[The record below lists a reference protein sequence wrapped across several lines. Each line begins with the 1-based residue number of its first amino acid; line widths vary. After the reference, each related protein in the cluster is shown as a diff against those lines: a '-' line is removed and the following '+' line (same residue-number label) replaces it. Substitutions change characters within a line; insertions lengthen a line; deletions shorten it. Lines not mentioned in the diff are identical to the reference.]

1 MVLPIN
7 GIFNGQEEI
16 EKLAEYPNIKM
27 FKVKKMTALEPQDDL
42 MELDIVGDKWISSN
56 DDFAFAHVS
65 RISAICVLTARYMAD
80 TLGKNKVFFLNSDGL
95 YHFNGHLRIFIS
107 RHLDL
112 LKLHGEAPS

>member
-42 MELDIVGDKWISSN
+42 MELDTVGDKWISSN
-56 DDFAFAHVS
+56 DDFAYVS

-80 TLGKNKVFFLNSDGL
+80 ILGKNKVFFLNSDSI
-95 YHFNGHLRIFIS
+95 YDFNG
-107 RHLDL
+107 
-112 LKLHGEAPS
+112 